1 MNLETQRTK
10 IIKCLSKGKW
20 VSPLDALR
28 EAGTMKLA
36 TRVGELR
43 AQGYLILDKWHDS
56 KEYKLYRMANFKKVK
71 L

>member
-1 MNLETQRTK
+1 MMANLVTQRTK

-56 KEYKLYRMANFKKVK
+56 KEYKLYRMVK
-71 L
+71 NAK